1 LAIAARLPPGS
12 GVIYRAF
19 GAPDALETARA
30 LARLAH
36 KRGLVLLVGADERL
50 AAAAGAHGLHLPER
64 DAAGAPRV
72 RARRPNWLITAA
84 AHSPRALAGAGRAG
98 CDAALVSAVFE
109 SRSPSAGRPI
119 GPRRFAR
126 LVRTA
131 GLPVYA
137 LGGVD
142 ARTARRLLDTGAV
155 GLAAVEGFGPA

>member
-1 LAIAARLPPGS
+1 ML
-12 GVIYRAF
+12 V
-19 GAPDALETARA
+19 APDSGAFPWPTAMI
-30 LARLAH
+30 
-36 KRGLVLLVGADERL
+36 VWGA
-50 AAAAGAHGLHLPER
+50 G
-64 DAAGAPRV
+64 DATSEHRHHSIQ
-72 RARRPNWLITAA
+72 LIL
-84 AHSPRALAGAGRAG
+84 ALAGNLRIRRGEDEPWHG